1 MNCSQSTTR
10 QHLLT
15 GVCLSPRNWRMSRF
29 TGLLCSRLLRDR
41 SLPKRTMMHIAL
53 DRISMARAAVLSSRV
68 GLHEHTCPQRR
79 RLSAIQSR
87 WQTLISMH
95 ASVSLMD
102 MLLLLSSRGIPLSLS
117 EGVLVPSASSHDFVS
132 SLPLVCSRL
141 HITGTRLVEA
151 WAKRVLEVFQMRI
164 SPDIIV
170 RDQR

>member
-1 MNCSQSTTR
+1 MNCSQSRTR

-29 TGLLCSRLLRDR
+29 TGLLCSRLLQDL
-41 SLPKRTMMHIAL
+41 SLPRRTMMHIAL
-53 DRISMARAAVLSSRV
+53 DRISMAIAAVSSSRV
-68 GLHEHTCPQRR
+68 RLHEHTCPQRS

-95 ASVSLMD
+95 ACVSLMD
-102 MLLLLSSRGIPLSLS
+102 MLLSSRRVPLSLS
-117 EGVLVPSASSHDFVS
+117 KGALVPSASIHDFVS

-141 HITGTRLVEA
+141 QITGTRLVEA
-151 WAKRVLEVFQMRI
+151 LAERVLDIFQIRI
-164 SPDIIV
+164 SPYIIL